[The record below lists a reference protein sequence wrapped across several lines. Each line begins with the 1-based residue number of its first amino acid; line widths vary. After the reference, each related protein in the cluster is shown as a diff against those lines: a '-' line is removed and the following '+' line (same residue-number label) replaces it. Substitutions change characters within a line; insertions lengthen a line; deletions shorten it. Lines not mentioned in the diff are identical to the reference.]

1 MSFGEKFKNAAK
13 KFSKTVDSGIA
24 KGKITYGKMQQA
36 NEKFQLKQEEYRDK
50 QDKKLDKKISF
61 EMQKSS
67 MNEKKLKLRE
77 LQRKNRGSSS
87 FDLKGGFK
95 L

>member
-36 NEKFQLKQEEYRDK
+36 NEKFQLKQEV
-50 QDKKLDKKISF
+50 
-61 EMQKSS
+61 
-67 MNEKKLKLRE
+67 
-77 LQRKNRGSSS
+77 
-87 FDLKGGFK
+87 
-95 L
+95 